1 MQLDC
6 VRHPIVNYI
15 QPYCKEVINI
25 ITQEEFDN
33 ELKKICEEN
42 ESKERKLK
50 LKQEKAKFKTKHKTP
65 STSKLVL
72 LGVILLCL
80 EIVIFCEYA
89 MVHLNDTSAL
99 YALIG
104 IPVAIAPTVVS
115 YYMKSKAENTEG
127 GIIYETAMAEI
138 EKLKGENPDSL
149 LNTDEEEIQ
158 G

>member
-1 MQLDC
+1 M
-6 VRHPIVNYI
+6 
-15 QPYCKEVINI
+15 
-25 ITQEEFDN
+25 TQTEYDSK
-33 ELKKICEEN
+33 LKKIKEHN
-42 ESKERKLK
+42 LNKERILK
-50 LKQEKAKFKTKHKTP
+50 LKQEKNKFKSKKKTP

-89 MVHLNDTSAL
+89 MVHLGDTSAL

-127 GIIYETAMAEI
+127 GIIYETAMAQI
-138 EKLKGENPDSL
+138 ENLKGENSDSL
-149 LNTDEEEIQ
+149 LNDEEEIQ

>member
-1 MQLDC
+1 MTE
-6 VRHPIVNYI
+6 
-15 QPYCKEVINI
+15 KEY
-25 ITQEEFDN
+25 QAK
-33 ELKKICEEN
+33 LKKIQTDN
-42 ESKERKLK
+42 LHKKRKAKLK
-50 LKQEKAKFKTKHKTP
+50 EEKTKYKHKFP

-80 EIVIFCEYA
+80 EIVVFCEYA
-89 MVHLNDTSAL
+89 MVHLGDVSAL

-127 GIIYETAMAEI
+127 GIVYESAMAEI
-138 EKLKGENPDSL
+138 QKSQGNDSA
-149 LNTDEEEIQ
+149 DEAE

>member
-1 MQLDC
+1 MTETDYQ
-6 VRHPIVNYI
+6 R
-15 QPYCKEVINI
+15 
-25 ITQEEFDN
+25 
-33 ELKKICEEN
+33 ELKKIQIKNLHKKQKAKLKEEK
-42 ESKERKLK
+42 SKYKRKLK
-50 LKQEKAKFKTKHKTP
+50 MP
-65 STSKLVL
+65 STSKLIL

-89 MVHLNDTSAL
+89 MVHLGDTSAL

-138 EKLKGENPDSL
+138 QKLQGN
-149 LNTDEEEIQ
+149 NTTDEEQAE